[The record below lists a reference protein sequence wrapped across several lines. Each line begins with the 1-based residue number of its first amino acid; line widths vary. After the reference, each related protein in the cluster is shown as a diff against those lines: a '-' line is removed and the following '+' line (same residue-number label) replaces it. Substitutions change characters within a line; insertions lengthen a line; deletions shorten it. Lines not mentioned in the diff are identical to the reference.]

1 MSGKVI
7 LKLSF
12 VYLCLNAAQLFS
24 DLNSFKIKVSIKVS
38 MSNPTKVSLQLLAIT
53 PFLQK
58 LMTILNICTS
68 LLACWVVE
76 WIPVSLQVEGR
87 ELLK

>member
-24 DLNSFKIKVSIKVS
+24 DLNSFKIKVS
-38 MSNPTKVSLQLLAIT
+38 MSNPTKVSLQLSAIT

>member
-1 MSGKVI
+1 
-7 LKLSF
+7 
-12 VYLCLNAAQLFS
+12 
-24 DLNSFKIKVSIKVS
+24 
-38 MSNPTKVSLQLLAIT
+38 MSNPTKVSLQLSAIT

-58 LMTILNICTS
+58 LILNICTS

>member
-1 MSGKVI
+1 
-7 LKLSF
+7 
-12 VYLCLNAAQLFS
+12 
-24 DLNSFKIKVSIKVS
+24 
-38 MSNPTKVSLQLLAIT
+38 MSNPTKVSLQLSAIT